1 MCLRKNDQKP
11 RVFAIGL
18 TPITCDVSFRN
29 ILIQI
34 VEKKISHKNP
44 PEQIVS
50 TKFCKNKIKVFFIF
64 YKKTSSKDAGYKR
77 RTKVPNSYPN
87 VFV

>member
-50 TKFCKNKIKVFFIF
+50 TKIKSKSFFIF
-64 YKKTSSKDAGYKR
+64 YKKKTSSKDTGCKR